1 MTSANDLHRPLIAV
15 VGPGAVGGL
24 VAALLQRA
32 RHDVV
37 LVGRP
42 GTARRV
48 TEHGLEI
55 VTDRFGAW
63 HAPLRATTW
72 VPRGARVLVAVK
84 AEGVAEVAGTIAAGR
99 PPEVVS
105 LLNGIDHMESLRA
118 ALAGPG
124 GPAAYESVV
133 VGASYAGE
141 TLRTGSGPDTA
152 LTVRHRGELLRITV
166 PAEAGDLEVVQALRD
181 TEIEVVTAGSETEV
195 LWSKLRFLAPLALL
209 TSVHRTGVGAALDA
223 DPVLTDGVLG
233 EVAAVAAA
241 EGVTTT
247 AEDLR
252 TILRGF
258 PPTMRSS
265 LQADLAAGRTG
276 ELDAIGGA
284 VARRGAARSVP
295 TPTIE
300 RVVVQLA
307 RRVG

>member
-1 MTSANDLHRPLIAV
+1 MTSANAHRPLIAV

-24 VAALLQRA
+24 VAALLQKA

-48 TEHGLEI
+48 TEHGIEI

-63 HAPLRATTW
+63 HAPLRATTS

-84 AEGVAEVAGTIAAGR
+84 AEGVAEVAGTIAAAR

-105 LLNGIDHMESLRA
+105 LLNGIEHMAALRA
-118 ALAGPG
+118 SLAVPDGEDPDG
-124 GPAAYESVV
+124 SVV

-152 LTVRHRGELLRITV
+152 LTVRHRGGLLRITV
-166 PAEAGDLEVVQALRD
+166 PAEAADLDVVQAVRD
-181 TEIEVVTAGSETEV
+181 TDIEVATAGSETEV

-209 TSVHRTGVGAALDA
+209 TSVHRTGIGEAMDA
-223 DPVLTDGVLG
+223 DPALTDGVLG
-233 EVAAVAAA
+233 EVAAVASA
-241 EGVTTT
+241 EGVATTPG
-247 AEDLR
+247 DLR
-252 TILRGF
+252 GILRGF

-265 LQADLAAGRTG
+265 LQADLAVGHAG

-300 RVVVQLA
+300 RVVAQLGA
-307 RRVG
+307 GVG

>member
-1 MTSANDLHRPLIAV
+1 MDGPHRPLIAV

-24 VAALLQRA
+24 VAALLQKA
-32 RHDVV
+32 WHEVV

-63 HAPLRATTW
+63 HAPLRATTS
-72 VPRGARVLVAVK
+72 VPRGARVIVAVK
-84 AEGVAEVAGTIAAGR
+84 AEGIAEVAGTIAAAR

-105 LLNGIDHMESLRA
+105 LLNGIEHMGALRA
-118 ALAGPG
+118 ALAGPDG
-124 GPAAYESVV
+124 EGPDASVV

-166 PAEAGDLEVVQALRD
+166 PGEAAGLDVVQALRD
-181 TEIEVVTAGSETEV
+181 TDIEVATAGSETEV

-209 TSVHRTGVGAALDA
+209 TSVHRTGVGEAMAA
-223 DPVLTDGVLG
+223 DPALTEGVLA
-233 EVAAVAAA
+233 EVAAVASA
-241 EGVTTT
+241 EGVETT

-265 LQADLAAGRTG
+265 LQADLAAGRAG

-284 VARRGAARSVP
+284 VARRGAARSVA
-295 TPTIE
+295 TPTVE
-300 RVVVQLA
+300 RVVA
-307 RRVG
+307 RLGGAVA